1 MVFSTYMTSAWHDMV
16 NGQKIGYA
24 RVSSTDQNLDRQ
36 MEVLNG
42 LNLNRIFSDK
52 ISGKNTERT
61 GLQEM
66 LRFVR
71 EDDHIFVSSMDRLA
85 RNLIDLRKMIS
96 DLTAKKVL
104 ITFVKENLT
113 FSGDDSPMS
122 ILLLNIM
129 GAVSEFERTLIR
141 ERQAEGIKLAKQ
153 KGIYKGRAFVLS
165 AEQVAEIRL
174 KIDSGIPKSKIAKSY
189 GICRETLYRYL
200 TQQSEA

>member
-1 MVFSTYMTSAWHDMV
+1 MT
-16 NGQKIGYA
+16 GQKIGYA
-24 RVSSTDQNLDRQ
+24 RVSSIDQALDRQ
-36 MEVLNG
+36 MDVLNG
-42 LNLNRIFSDK
+42 LELHRIFSDK
-52 ISGKNTERT
+52 LSGKNIDRV

-71 EDDHIFVSSMDRLA
+71 EGDHLYVHSMDRLA
-85 RNLIDLRKMIS
+85 RNLIDLRNMIT
-96 DLTAKKVL
+96 DLTKRKVQ

-141 ERQAEGIKLAKQ
+141 ERQAEGIKIAKQ
-153 KGIYKGRAFVLS
+153 RGTYKGRAFVLS
-165 AEQVAEIRL
+165 PEQVAEIRI

-200 TQQSEA
+200 SQPREA

>member
-1 MVFSTYMTSAWHDMV
+1 MT
-16 NGQKIGYA
+16 GQKIGYA
-24 RVSSTDQNLDRQ
+24 RVSSIDQALDRQ
-36 MEVLNG
+36 MDVLNG
-42 LNLNRIFSDK
+42 LELHRIFSDK
-52 ISGKNTERT
+52 LSGKNIDRV

-71 EDDHIFVSSMDRLA
+71 EGDHLYVHSMDRLA
-85 RNLIDLRKMIS
+85 RNLIDLRNMIT
-96 DLTAKKVL
+96 DLTKRKVQ

-141 ERQAEGIKLAKQ
+141 ERQAEGIKIAKQ
-153 KGIYKGRAFVLS
+153 KGTYKGRAFVLS
-165 AEQVAEIRL
+165 AEQVAEIRI

-200 TQQSEA
+200 SQPREA